1 MATKRLHDREVGRS
15 AAARR
20 VLVTG
25 GTGALGTGTIRH
37 LRHRVD
43 VVAMARRRPASL
55 PTGVGFVSADIRD
68 ADAVR
73 KAVVGCDAVIHLAW
87 AVTAH
92 LPVEEQ
98 DAINVGGT
106 TNLLEAAVDAGV
118 KRFVFCSSVTAYG
131 ANPDHDGRY
140 HESDPLALDSPLK
153 YAADKGACEQLV
165 ADAPID
171 DVRVRMAV
179 LLGRGVDNGPSHVFT
194 GPAVLGI
201 KGVDMNLQFI
211 HQDDA
216 GRFFAHAVLEGP
228 TGPVNLAA
236 DDTITNEQMAAIS
249 GRRMV
254 EVSEKTAERAVK
266 AMFAVGASEV
276 DPEALAAVN
285 NLPVVDT
292 SRLREDF
299 GFRPGYSS
307 IETFEDMMRS
317 ASRYVALGTKVVSFP
332 RRLPWIDTEIPWQPP
347 VDGGELV
354 QMLPDGWAGEF
365 DTPIDP
371 RFAEYTSTN
380 MSEAFPGPMTPLTAT
395 ICRNIMTAG
404 AKGIAQIFGFDGPVQ
419 DELIHRGPVLF
430 GHRLYVNISATRQ
443 MAETVPGMTSGDID
457 RQYLGM
463 DLPDKRDSMTF
474 KDALKA
480 VRLGVRAGPK
490 MSGLSREADLCHDR
504 ADALHRTD
512 EQLADMTDEQLV
524 AHITILHDE
533 LVQAWNVAV
542 ILNMVSGGAW
552 GVVERTIGAD
562 RAANIRNS
570 QDKLASARTL
580 VGVERLADEART
592 SPEVGELLAAGD
604 VTVTDLP
611 DRAPRFAKAFGE
623 LLDQVGHRGPGETE
637 LDNEMFAD
645 RPALLLDAIR
655 QAAARPARSAR
666 AASVAVTGVKKKLV
680 DVTAKQ
686 LQAREHARDAA
697 MRFTHELRTSVR
709 EWGRRLERHG
719 VLEDAKDVVYLG
731 YDEIRAAPSDARGL
745 VARRRKERKQL
756 ADRRPP
762 GFIRVGWSPDDETAP
777 DTSEL
782 TGLAASPGVV
792 RGRARVLSEAIG
804 LEPGEI
810 LVTEVTD
817 IGWTALF
824 ASAAAV
830 VTDLGGAMSH
840 AAVVAREFGIPATV
854 GTQDATRIIKTGMT
868 IEVDGG
874 AGTVRIVSVEQPPAG
889 GPRTRED
896 DA

>member
-1 MATKRLHDREVGRS
+1 MSSKQA
-15 AAARR
+15 R

-25 GTGALGTGTIRH
+25 GTGALGTGAIRH
-37 LRHRVD
+37 LRHRAN
-43 VVAMARRRPASL
+43 VVAMARREPAHL
-55 PTGVGFVSADIRD
+55 PSGVEFVGADIRD
-68 ADAVR
+68 RDAVR

-131 ANPDHDGRY
+131 AKPEHVGRWY
-140 HESDPLALDSPLK
+140 EDEPLDVETSLK
-153 YAADKGACEQLV
+153 YAGDKAACETLV
-165 ADAPID
+165 AEAPIE

-194 GPAVLGI
+194 GPAVIGI

-216 GRFFAHAVLEGP
+216 GRFFAHAVLDGP

-236 DDTITNEQMAAIS
+236 DDTITNEQMAEIS
-249 GRRMV
+249 GRRLV
-254 EVSEKTAERAVK
+254 EVSASAAEKAVK
-266 AMFAVGASEV
+266 AMFAIGASEV

-285 NLPVVDT
+285 HLPVVDT
-292 SRLREDF
+292 TRLREEF
-299 GFRPGYSS
+299 GFRTGYSS
-307 IETFEDMMRS
+307 LETFEDMMRS
-317 ASRYVALGTKVVSFP
+317 ASRYVALGTKVVPFP
-332 RRLPWIDTEIPWQPP
+332 RRLPWIDTEIPYEPP
-347 VDGGELV
+347 ADGGEVV

-395 ICRNIMTAG
+395 ICRNIMCAG
-404 AKGIAQIFGFDGPVQ
+404 AAGIARIFGFDGPVQ
-419 DELIHRGPVLF
+419 EELIQRGPVLF
-430 GHRLYVNISATRQ
+430 GHRLYVNISATRA
-443 MAETVPGMTSGDID
+443 MAETVPGMTKGDID

-490 MSGLSREADLCHDR
+490 MSGLGREADLCHER
-504 ADALHRTD
+504 ADALHRSD
-512 EQLADMTDEQLV
+512 EQLGAMTDEQLV

-542 ILNMVSGGAW
+542 IMNMVSGGAW
-552 GVVERTIGAD
+552 GMVERTLGVD
-562 RAANIRNS
+562 QAANIRNS

-580 VGVERLADEART
+580 VGVERLAGEVRR
-592 SPEVGELLAAGD
+592 SPEVRELLEAGEVTVADLPDNAPQFAKMFDELLA
-604 VTVTDLP
+604 
-611 DRAPRFAKAFGE
+611 
-623 LLDQVGHRGPGETE
+623 QVGHRGPGETE

-645 RPALLLDAIR
+645 RPGLLLDAIR
-655 QAAARPARSAR
+655 QAAAGPAPAFR
-666 AASVAVTGVKKKLV
+666 AATVAVKGAKKKLV
-680 DVTAKQ
+680 DLTAKQ

-697 MRFTHELRTSVR
+697 MRFTHALRRAVR
-709 EWGRRLERHG
+709 EHGRRLEANG
-719 VLEDAKDVVYLG
+719 VLRDARDVVHLS
-731 YDEIRAAPSDARGL
+731 YDEIRAVPSDAQTL
-745 VARRRKERKQL
+745 VAGRRKERKRL

-762 GFIRVGWSPDDETAP
+762 GFLAVGWTPSDEAAL
-777 DTSEL
+777 DTTEL
-782 TGLAASPGVV
+782 TGLAASPGIV
-792 RGRARVLSEAIG
+792 RGKARVLNEAIG

-824 ASAAAV
+824 ASAAGV

-854 GTQDATRIIKTGMT
+854 GTQDATRVITTGMT

-874 AGTVRIVSVEQPPAG
+874 AGTVTIVEPEPRPGAPPD
-889 GPRTRED
+889 RD

>member
-1 MATKRLHDREVGRS
+1 MASKRG
-15 AAARR
+15 R

-25 GTGALGTGTIRH
+25 GTGALGTGAIRH
-37 LRHRVD
+37 LRHRAD
-43 VVAMARRRPASL
+43 VVAMARREPASL
-55 PTGVGFVSADIRD
+55 PAGVEFVSADIRD
-68 ADAVR
+68 RDAVR

-106 TNLLEAAVDAGV
+106 STLLDAAVDAGV

-131 ANPDHDGRY
+131 ADPGHVGRY
-140 HESDPLALDSPLK
+140 HEDDPLDLDSPLK

-194 GPAVLGI
+194 GPAVMGI
-201 KGVDMNLQFI
+201 KGVDMNVQFI

-216 GRFFAHAVLEGP
+216 GRFFAHAVFEGP
-228 TGPVNLAA
+228 TGPVNLGA
-236 DDTITNEQMAAIS
+236 DDTISSEQMAEIS
-249 GRRMV
+249 GRRLV
-254 EVSEKTAERAVK
+254 TISESTAERAVR

-292 SRLREDF
+292 TRLREEF
-299 GFRPGYSS
+299 GFRPGYTSV
-307 IETFEDMMRS
+307 ETFEDMMRS
-317 ASRYVALGTKVVSFP
+317 ASRYVALGTKVVNFP
-332 RRLPWIDTEIPWQPP
+332 RRLPWIETEIPYEPP
-347 VDGGELV
+347 SDGGEVV

-395 ICRNIMTAG
+395 ICRNIMCAG
-404 AKGIAQIFGFDGPVQ
+404 AAGIARIFGFDGPVQ

-430 GHRLYVNISATRQ
+430 GHRLYVNISATRA
-443 MAETVPGMTSGDID
+443 MAETVPGMTKGDID

-480 VRLGVRAGPK
+480 VRLGVRAGPR
-490 MSGLSREADLCHDR
+490 MSGLGREANLCHAR

-512 EQLADMTDEQLV
+512 EQLEAMNDEQLV
-524 AHITILHDE
+524 AHVTILHDE

-552 GVVERTIGAD
+552 GVVERTLGVD
-562 RAANIRNS
+562 QAAQVRNS

-580 VGVERLADEART
+580 VGVERLAEEVRRT
-592 SPEVGELLAAGD
+592 PEVRELLAAGD
-604 VTVTDLP
+604 PPVADLL
-611 DRAPRFAKAFGE
+611 AKAPDFARAFEE
-623 LLDQVGHRGPGETE
+623 LLAQVGHRGPGETE
-637 LDNEMFAD
+637 LANEMFAD

-655 QAAARPARSAR
+655 QAAARQAPATR
-666 AASVAVTGVKKKLV
+666 AASVAVTGAKKKLV

-697 MRFTHELRTSVR
+697 MRFTHELRRAVR
-709 EWGRRLERHG
+709 EYGRRLQEHG
-719 VLEDAKDVVYLG
+719 VLREADDVVYLS
-731 YDEIRAAPSDARGL
+731 YDEIRAVPSDAKTF
-745 VARRRKERKQL
+745 VARRRHERKEL

-762 GFIRVGWSPDDETAP
+762 GFLAIGWTPSDEGVP
-777 DTSEL
+777 DTNEL

-792 RGRARVLSEAIG
+792 RGKARVLSEAIG
-804 LEPGEI
+804 LQPGEI

-824 ASAAAV
+824 ASAAGV

-840 AAVVAREFGIPATV
+840 AAVVAREFGIPAAV
-854 GTQDATRIIKTGMT
+854 GTQDATRVISTGMT

-874 AGTVRIVSVEQPPAG
+874 AGTVRIVS
-889 GPRTRED
+889 ED
-896 DA
+896 DG